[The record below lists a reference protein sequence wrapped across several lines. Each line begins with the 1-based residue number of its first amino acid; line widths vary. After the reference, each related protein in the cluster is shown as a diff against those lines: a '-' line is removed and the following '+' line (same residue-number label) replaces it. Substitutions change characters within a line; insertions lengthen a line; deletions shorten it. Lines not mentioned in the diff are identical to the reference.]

1 MLKGMFKGKE
11 IKRLMLIGALCCILM
26 IASISA
32 YLIVSSR
39 QHLKSQADKMT
50 ESLAETIANNLDTSF
65 QNITSFLKVTPAIP
79 LSAKVWDVMSDTKRV
94 ITFYTGCAFSVYN
107 CDYAV
112 ELDRGDVYVG
122 LAREGLSMDD
132 FPLAMF
138 TGTDASVDEST
149 YQIMN
154 DFPGREGTFIVLE
167 RAILVPTVGR
177 NMTLALVI
185 NATDQVN
192 ALSEAYNA
200 DKGSMVTKQVVV
212 SVVIFLGLLILS
224 IIIIYFAIRRSLSDP
239 IDAINASARR
249 IVSGEKSTDI
259 EPDEKSIF
267 YNLQMLLRS
276 GQVIFK
282 KSQQLDDEGGGQ

>member
-1 MLKGMFKGKE
+1 MFKGKE

-39 QHLKSQADKMT
+39 QHLKSQADKMAA
-50 ESLAETIANNLDTSF
+50 SLADTIARNLDTSF
-65 QNITSFLKVTPAIP
+65 NNITSFLKATPAIP

-94 ITFYTGCAFSVYN
+94 IAFYTGCAFSVYN

-112 ELDRGDVYVG
+112 EVDRGDVYVG
-122 LAREGLSMDD
+122 LAREGLSIDN
-132 FPLAMF
+132 FPLDMF
-138 TGTDASVDEST
+138 SGMDASTDQST
-149 YQIMN
+149 YRIMDN
-154 DFPGREGTFIVLE
+154 FPGREGTFIVIE

-185 NATDQVN
+185 DATDQVN

-224 IIIIYFAIRRSLSDP
+224 MVIIYFAIRRSLSDP
-239 IDAINASARR
+239 INAINVSARR

-282 KSQQLDDEGGGQ
+282 KSQQLDDEGGEQ